1 MAVDA
6 AADVA
11 EAAAADGVDM
21 EEVIG
26 GSRGRTSVA

>member
-6 AADVA
+6 AADV
-11 EAAAADGVDM
+11 AADGVDM